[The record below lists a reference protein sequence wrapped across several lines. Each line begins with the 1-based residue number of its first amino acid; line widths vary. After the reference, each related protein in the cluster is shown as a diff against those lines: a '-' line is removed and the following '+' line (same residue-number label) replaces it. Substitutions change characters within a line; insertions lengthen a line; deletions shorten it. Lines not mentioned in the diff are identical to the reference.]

1 MREVEDDL
9 VGVEQKE
16 SFEAEEKEEEP
27 SEEAEASFGAL
38 PQESSPSDH
47 YVVAIEEEK
56 KKNNRTAP
64 PRKKKPVPAAGACGE
79 VNEPIP
85 AMTRREKLKE
95 KVTCEGCNK
104 TITRHAQRYTHK
116 CPAPEPAVED
126 IEEAPPPPPQLS
138 RAPLRRPPQ
147 ETTPGEDF
155 MERLRVA
162 SLAYQQLERQKR
174 SNLIRNFYGY

>member
-9 VGVEQKE
+9 EVEQKSE
-16 SFEAEEKEEEP
+16 EVTDVAEDVERVEEE
-27 SEEAEASFGAL
+27 SIT
-38 PQESSPSDH
+38 
-47 YVVAIEEEK
+47 VEEEK
-56 KKNNRTAP
+56 NVSPKKNRTAP
-64 PRKKKPVPAAGACGE
+64 PREKKPLPE

-85 AMTRREKLKE
+85 AMTKREKLTE

-104 TITRHAQRYTHK
+104 TITRHAQKYTHK

-126 IEEAPPPPPQLS
+126 IEEAPPPQLS
-138 RAPLRRPPQ
+138 RAPPRLTRPPQ

-162 SLAYQQLERQKR
+162 SLAYQQLERQKH

>member
-1 MREVEDDL
+1 MREVEDE
-9 VGVEQKE
+9 VAEQK
-16 SFEAEEKEEEP
+16 
-27 SEEAEASFGAL
+27 SEEA
-38 PQESSPSDH
+38 
-47 YVVAIEEEK
+47 IEESPPEETPLETSLETPEETPRVQEK
-56 KKNNRTAP
+56 KTNRTAP
-64 PRKKKPVPAAGACGE
+64 PRKKKPVPE

-85 AMTRREKLKE
+85 AMTKREKLKE

-116 CPAPEPAVED
+116 CPAPEAAVED

-147 ETTPGEDF
+147 EHSLERGSTTPGKDF

-162 SLAYQQLERQKR
+162 SLAYQQLERQKH

>member
-9 VGVEQKE
+9 DGVKQKNE
-16 SFEAEEKEEEP
+16 EEVHIEEAERVEEP
-27 SEEAEASFGAL
+27 SEEAEASFGTLSQA
-38 PQESSPSDH
+38 SIA
-47 YVVAIEEEK
+47 VEEK
-56 KKNNRTAP
+56 KASLTKNRTAP
-64 PRKKKPVPAAGACGE
+64 PRKKKALPE

-85 AMTRREKLKE
+85 AMTKREKLKE

-104 TITRHAQRYTHK
+104 TITRHAQKYTHK

-126 IEEAPPPPPQLS
+126 IEEAPPPQLS
-138 RAPLRRPPQ
+138 RTPRLARPPQ

-162 SLAYQQLERQKR
+162 SLAYQQLERQKH

>member
-1 MREVEDDL
+1 MREVEDE
-9 VGVEQKE
+9 VAEQK
-16 SFEAEEKEEEP
+16 
-27 SEEAEASFGAL
+27 SEE
-38 PQESSPSDH
+38 
-47 YVVAIEEEK
+47 AIEEEEETPLETSLEVPEETPRVQEK
-56 KKNNRTAP
+56 KTNRTAP
-64 PRKKKPVPAAGACGE
+64 PRKKKPVPE

-85 AMTRREKLKE
+85 AMTKREKLKE

-104 TITRHAQRYTHK
+104 TVTRHALKYTHK

-126 IEEAPPPPPQLS
+126 LEEAPPPQLS
-138 RAPLRRPPQ
+138 RAPPRLTRPPQ

-162 SLAYQQLERQKR
+162 SLAYQQLERQKH

>member
-9 VGVEQKE
+9 EVEQKSE
-16 SFEAEEKEEEP
+16 EVADAAEDVAEDDQKVEEE
-27 SEEAEASFGAL
+27 S
-38 PQESSPSDH
+38 
-47 YVVAIEEEK
+47 VEEK
-56 KKNNRTAP
+56 KASPKKSRTAP
-64 PRKKKPVPAAGACGE
+64 PRKKKPLPE

-85 AMTRREKLKE
+85 AMTKREKLKE

-104 TITRHAQRYTHK
+104 TITRHAQKYIHK

-126 IEEAPPPPPQLS
+126 IEEAPPPQLS
-138 RAPLRRPPQ
+138 SAPPRLTRPQ

-162 SLAYQQLERQKR
+162 SLAYQQLERQKH
-174 SNLIRNFYGY
+174 SNLIRIFYGY